1 MDAVDIAPRVTAEA
15 AVALIES
22 CGKVLRLDP
31 TDVETVDLSVAHDPI
46 ELPPTSGGARRYE
59 LGPQRVTIVINMKP
73 GARALWIDRE

>member
-1 MDAVDIAPRVTAEA
+1 MDVVEIMPRVMA
-15 AVALIES
+15 AAAATLIES
-22 CGKVLRLDP
+22 YGKVLRLDP
-31 TDVETVDLSVAHDPI
+31 ADVETVDLSVAHDPI